1 MNKEQLTDT
10 QQTLQ
15 YDTLK
20 IHNYNTS
27 TEGYYTLSSSFR
39 ITYEYCSGLDKDDII
54 NIVSMDSQHSSI
66 ASNPSSKFINTYFK
80 GHLHHHD
87 FYEFLLVL
95 DGTLIN
101 KIEDNE
107 YTYTAGTCCLINK
120 NIRHTEKFIGYAKV
134 LFLALTDDFFKEL
147 MSIYKKD
154 AYDSEL
160 TFMNETVM
168 TFVANDMKSKKV
180 SSSYLDFFPTIWN
193 KSSSTQLYNLS
204 NSLIHVCVDP
214 HFGSAY
220 ITKGLICSIIEFLS
234 DKSKYYI
241 SKVDLNFKEDYLLF
255 KRIQHYLTDVKG
267 IATREDLETYFNYS
281 GSYINS
287 IVKKYSNMCLYN
299 FRMQI
304 CMRHAATLL
313 KETNLS
319 ISEIMLELKFTNTTQ
334 FYKIFKQEYGFT
346 PKQYRIQCTSGN
358 PFE

>member
-1 MNKEQLTDT
+1 MNTEASIHNPL
-10 QQTLQ
+10 TLQ
-15 YDTLK
+15 DDTLK

-27 TEGYYTLSSSFR
+27 LDGYYTLSSSFR
-39 ITYEYCSGLDKDDII
+39 ITYEFCSGLNKNDIF
-54 NIVSMDSQHSSI
+54 NIVSMDSRHSSMT
-66 ASNPSSKFINTYFK
+66 STSSFKFINTYFK
-80 GHLHHHD
+80 EHLHHHD

-95 DGTLIN
+95 DGTVIN

-120 NIRHTEKFIGYAKV
+120 NVRHTEKFIGYAKV
-134 LFLALTDDFFKEL
+134 LFLALSDDFFKDL
-147 MSIYKKD
+147 MGTYKKD
-154 AYDSEL
+154 AYDFEL
-160 TFMNETVM
+160 TFMNETVIS
-168 TFVANDMKSKKV
+168 FIENDMKTKKV

-193 KSSSTQLYNLS
+193 KSSSEELYNLA

-220 ITKGLICSIIEFLS
+220 ITKGLICSIIQFLS
-234 DKSKYYI
+234 DNSKYYI

-255 KRIQHYLTDVKG
+255 TRIQHYLTDVNG
-267 IATREDLETYFNYS
+267 VATREDLTIYFNYS

-287 IVKKYSNMCLYN
+287 IVKKYSNMCLYD
-299 FRMQI
+299 FRMKI
-304 CMRHAATLL
+304 CMRHVATLL
-313 KETNLS
+313 KETDLS
-319 ISEIMLELKFTNTTQ
+319 ISEIMLKLKFTNTTQ